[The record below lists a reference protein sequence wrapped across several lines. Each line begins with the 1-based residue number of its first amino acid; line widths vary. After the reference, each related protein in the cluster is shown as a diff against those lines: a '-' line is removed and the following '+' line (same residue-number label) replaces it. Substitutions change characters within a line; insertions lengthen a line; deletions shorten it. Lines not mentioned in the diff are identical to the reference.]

1 MKVLIIGLG
10 SIAKKHIHA
19 LHDLGVTDIWALR
32 SSQNSPKLEG
42 VKNIYFYSEI
52 EDKNFDFFLISN
64 VTSKHSETIE
74 KLLKFKKPFFIEKPV
89 FEVVNETNIKLVNR
103 LMEAKIPTY
112 VACSLRFLD
121 SLREVKKL
129 VKNSRIN
136 EVNIYSGSYLPNW
149 RPGTDFRKSY
159 SASKELGG
167 GVHIDLI
174 HELDY
179 LYWIFGKPNNTNSTF
194 SSKSS
199 LDISSYDYA
208 NFLWKYDHY
217 NANVVLNYYRRDT
230 KRTMEIITSE
240 ETFLVDLMEN
250 KILRNNEEIF
260 YSNQKPVE
268 TYLPQMKF
276 FLNEVVGNSKCHF
289 NTIDEAYKIL
299 QLCLKD

>member
-1 MKVLIIGLG
+1 MKALIIGLG
-10 SIAKKHIHA
+10 SIAKKHIQA
-19 LHDLGVTDIWALR
+19 LGTNGVTNISALR
-32 SSQNSPKLEG
+32 SSRDATEVKG
-42 VKNIYFYSEI
+42 VKNIYSFKEI
-52 EDKNFDFFLISN
+52 NKEDFDFFLISN

-74 KLLKFKKPFFIEKPV
+74 QLIKFQKPLFIEKPV
-89 FEVVNETNIKLVNR
+89 FGEVNSVNETLVKR
-103 LMEAKIPTY
+103 VLEAKIPTY

-121 SLREVKKL
+121 CLQEIKQL
-129 VKNSRIN
+129 LKNARIN

-159 SASKELGG
+159 SARKELGG

-179 LYWIFGKPNNTNSTF
+179 LYWLFGEPTNTTSTF

-208 NFLWKYDHY
+208 HYLWGYAHF
-217 NANVVLNYYRRDT
+217 NADVILNYYRKDT
-230 KRTMEIITSE
+230 KRTLEIVNSE
-240 ETFLVDLMEN
+240 ETFLVDLVKN
-250 KILRNNEEIF
+250 KIYKNDEEI
-260 YSNQKPVE
+260 YSSDQKLTD
-268 TYLPQMKF
+268 TYTPQMKF
-276 FLNEVVGNSKCHF
+276 FLDKVMKGNNGF